1 MGSGLLAHSPEPKA
15 HSSPLS
21 PPERIDH
28 MFHIFLEKIVYNTQR
43 VCVGSGIEI
52 ERSPEKMTTGINGGR
67 FRGMLKGYFICI
79 VSQVV
84 ESVQRGGIFIAMVC
98 FEPVHRHTA
107 DSLIAQVYPGIERG
121 YIYIHGICAV
131 LAWIKIAAVS
141 HNIAVYRVIK
151 TVWKSR
157 TVKRLVLMLREWY
170 GKIPFWT
177 RGIIAV
183 AGKYWQDKRIND
195 QCRDYSFHVD
205 G

>member
-1 MGSGLLAHSPEPKA
+1 MQGV
-15 HSSPLS
+15 
-21 PPERIDH
+21 
-28 MFHIFLEKIVYNTQR
+28 F
-43 VCVGSGIEI
+43 VGGGIKI
-52 ERSPEKMTTGINGGR
+52 ERSPEKMATGVCNEKLLPRRGISPHSKKYSANAIGSNESRIFNGCR
-67 FRGMLKGYFICI
+67 FRGMLKGYFIGI

-84 ESVQRGGIFIAMVC
+84 ESIQRGGIFIAMVC

-121 YIYIHGICAV
+121 YIYIHRICAV
-131 LAWIKIAAVS
+131 LAWVKIVAVS

-157 TVKRLVLMLREWY
+157 TVKRLVLMLRKWY
-170 GKIPFWT
+170 GKIPFWA

-183 AGKYWQDKRIND
+183 AGKYWQDKRTND